1 MNDIREKD
9 VAGKRVLVRGDLN
22 VPLGE
27 NGNMQDD
34 FRVKQITP
42 TLHFLLENKAK
53 VILCSHFTDE
63 KISLKTVI
71 PALRKFLNMEVSF
84 INDCIGDAVE
94 QEVKKLKPGQIL
106 LLENL
111 RRYAGGKKE

>member
-1 MNDIREKD
+1 MNDIRDKD

-34 FRVKQITP
+34 FRIKQITP

-63 KISLKTVI
+63 KISWRTRFLI
-71 PALRKFLNMEVSF
+71 FPPAAEPFWRSS
-84 INDCIGDAVE
+84 
-94 QEVKKLKPGQIL
+94 PGTGFPAW
-106 LLENL
+106 
-111 RRYAGGKKE
+111 RRWDITPNTYRLHWTQKGYIQQSNY